1 VDFASLKKYKVDMKA
16 LVNVQKLF
24 GYFRMLNGPTYENLV
39 KDFWLRAEVYDLEAA
54 KLEERQAV
62 SRDSNLK
69 GKIRE
74 VMGLEPSRV

>member
-1 VDFASLKKYKVDMKA
+1 
-16 LVNVQKLF
+16 
-24 GYFRMLNGPTYENLV
+24 MLNGPTYENLV